1 MDQEKQRKYY
11 AEEIEKDTR
20 YRQEYLD
27 GTYRFFKE
35 TYAQAAET
43 RTQFITPEQYKAN
56 PEYYREALKQ
66 MLGYPLNLPVETP
79 ELIEKT
85 FVTQDGDINI
95 YRMQFTFFGYLKFY
109 GMYFEQVNTT
119 KDTPFVLSFH
129 GGGGTPEMVSSLH
142 KESANYVH
150 QTRRMNERG
159 ANVFAPQLLLWNVEM
174 YGNPHER
181 VHLDGKMRQL
191 DGSMTAYEVYLL
203 MGCINYFIQA
213 GIAPEDRIGVVG
225 LSYGG
230 MYAIHLAA
238 VDTRIKAC
246 YSCSWFNRAFIHSW
260 GDWSYRDAAKT
271 FTSVETAAM
280 IAPRALFIAMGDND
294 HLFDDQITEE
304 EYQKLVP
311 YYQVF
316 EAEDQCKLRI
326 FPGLHEQDH
335 EDFGFDFLIEHL

>member
-1 MDQEKQRKYY
+1 MEQDKHFKYY

-27 GTYRFFKE
+27 GANRFFYEQYNKV
-35 TYAQAAET
+35 ADA
-43 RTQFITPEQYKAN
+43 RNQFITPEQYKAN
-56 PEYYREALKQ
+56 PEYYREALKK
-66 MLGYPLNLPVETP
+66 MLGYPLNLPIETP
-79 ELIEKT
+79 ELTEKT
-85 FVTQDGDINI
+85 FVTQDGDVNI

-109 GMYFEQVNTT
+109 GMYFEQVN
-119 KDTPFVLSFH
+119 KQADTPFVLSFH
-129 GGGGTPEMVSSLH
+129 GGGGTPELVSSIH
-142 KESANYVH
+142 IDSGNYGH
-150 QTRRMNERG
+150 QTRRMNARG

-191 DGSMTAYEVYLL
+191 DGSMTALEVYLM
-203 MGCINYFIQA
+203 MGCISYFIQT
-213 GIAPEDRIGVVG
+213 GEAPEDRIGVVG

-246 YSCSWFNRAFIHSW
+246 YSCSWFNRAFDHSW
-260 GDWSYRDAAKT
+260 GDWSYRGAAKT

-280 IAPRALFIAMGDND
+280 IAPRALFIAMGDRDN
-294 HLFDDQITEE
+294 LFDSKVTEE

-316 EAEDQCKLRI
+316 GAEAQCNLRI
-326 FPGLHEQDH
+326 FPGVHEQDH
-335 EDFGFDFLIEHL
+335 EDYGFDFLIEHL

>member
-1 MDQEKQRKYY
+1 MAEANQPKYY

-20 YRQEYLD
+20 YRQEYVD
-27 GTYRFFKE
+27 GANRFLYEQYGKA
-35 TYAQAAET
+35 TAQ
-43 RTQFITPEQYKAN
+43 RDQFITPEQYKAN

-79 ELIEKT
+79 ALTEKT
-85 FVTQDGDINI
+85 FLAQDGNVNI

-109 GMYFEQVNTT
+109 GMYFEQVNAK

-142 KESANYVH
+142 KDSANYVH
-150 QTRRMNERG
+150 QTRRMTERG
-159 ANVFAPQLLLWNVEM
+159 ANVFAPQLLLWNVET
-174 YGNPHER
+174 YGNPHDR
-181 VHLDGKMRQL
+181 LHLDGKMRQL
-191 DGSMTAYEVYLL
+191 DGSMTALEVYLL
-203 MGCINYFIQA
+203 MGCISYFIEEGA
-213 GIAPEDRIGVVG
+213 APADRIGVVG

-230 MYAIHLAA
+230 MYALHLAA

-246 YSCSWFNRAFIHSW
+246 YSCSWFNRAFEHSW
-260 GDWSYRDAAKT
+260 GDWSYRNAAKL
-271 FTSVETAAM
+271 FGSAETAAL

-294 HLFDDQITEE
+294 NLFDSKVTEE
-304 EYQKLVP
+304 EYARLAP
-311 YYQVF
+311 YYQALG
-316 EAEDQCKLRI
+316 AEDQCKLRV

>member
-1 MDQEKQRKYY
+1 MAEGNQPKYY

-20 YRQEYLD
+20 YRQDYLD
-27 GTYRFFKE
+27 GANRFFRE
-35 TYAQAAET
+35 QYNRATET
-43 RTQFITPEQYKAN
+43 RNQFITPAQYKAN
-56 PEYYREALKQ
+56 PEYYREALKT

-79 ELIEKT
+79 VLTEKT
-85 FVTQDGDINI
+85 FVTQDGSVYI

-109 GMYFEQVNTT
+109 GMYFEQANGT

-129 GGGGTPEMVSSLH
+129 GGGGTPEMVSSIH
-142 KESANYVH
+142 RNSSNYIH
-150 QTRRMNERG
+150 QTRRMTDRG
-159 ANVFAPQLLLWNVEM
+159 ANVFVPQLLLWNVEI

-181 VHLDGKMRQL
+181 LHLDGKMRQL
-191 DGSMTAYEVYLL
+191 DGSMTALEVYLL
-203 MGCINYFIQA
+203 MGCISYFIDN
-213 GIAPEDRIGVVG
+213 GMAPADRIGVLG

-230 MYAIHLAA
+230 MYALHLAA

-246 YSCSWFNRAFIHSW
+246 YSCSWFNSAFEHSW
-260 GDWSYRDAAKT
+260 GDWSYRNAAKL
-271 FTSVETAAM
+271 FGSAETAAL

-294 HLFDDQITEE
+294 NLFDSKVTEA
-304 EYQKLVP
+304 EYARLAP

-316 EAEDQCKLRI
+316 GAEDQCKLRV

>member
-1 MDQEKQRKYY
+1 MAEGNQPKYY

-20 YRQEYLD
+20 YRQDYVD
-27 GTYRFFKE
+27 GVNRFFDEQYSKTE
-35 TYAQAAET
+35 EN
-43 RTQFITPEQYKAN
+43 RNQFITPAQYQAN
-56 PEYYREALKQ
+56 PTFYRESLKQ
-66 MLGYPLNLPVETP
+66 MLGFPLNLPTQTP

-85 FVTQDGDINI
+85 FVTQDGNVNI
-95 YRMQFTFFGYLKFY
+95 YRMQFLFFGYLKFY
-109 GMYFEQVNTT
+109 GMYFEQVNTA
-119 KDTPFVLSFH
+119 KDTPFVLSLH

-159 ANVFAPQLLLWNVEM
+159 ANVFAPQLLLWNAEI
-174 YGNPHER
+174 YGNPYER

-191 DGSMTAYEVYLL
+191 DGSMTALEVYLL
-203 MGCINYFIQA
+203 MGCISYFIQA

-260 GDWSYRDAAKT
+260 GDWSYRNAAKT

-280 IAPRALFIAMGDND
+280 IAPRALFIAMGDKDN
-294 HLFDDQITEE
+294 LFDSKITEE
-304 EYQKLVP
+304 EYARLLP

-316 EAEDQCKLRI
+316 GAEEQCKLRI
-326 FPGLHEQDH
+326 FDGLHEQDH
-335 EDFGFDFLIEHL
+335 EDYGFDFLIEHL